1 MIRHPSSALI
11 AAALL
16 AAGLLAAGLMA
27 PRPAAGQ
34 G

>member
-1 MIRHPSSALI
+1 MFRYTSTALI
-11 AAALL
+11 TAALL
-16 AAGLLAAGLMA
+16 AVGLMA

>member
-1 MIRHPSSALI
+1 MARYPSSALL

-16 AAGLLAAGLMA
+16 AVGLMA